1 MKVLFVGPS
10 LPDAA
15 SHVGPDI
22 SLRPPARQGDFM
34 RALDEGATAIGLI
47 DGLFENV
54 APIWHK
60 EILFALSKGV
70 PVLGAASMGALRAA
84 ECAPFGM
91 IGIGE
96 IFAQYAD
103 GRRVD
108 DSDVALLHGPPEMN
122 YAAVTVPMVN
132 VEATIER
139 AVRQAL
145 LHGDVGDRLL
155 ASARAIFYKE
165 RTWRTIAT
173 TAGLDWT
180 EISSGIKTAA
190 VDQKRLDALAL
201 VQALATVEQPERVEI
216 LWEFNS
222 TPLWRR
228 LFGNTI

>member
-1 MKVLFVGPS
+1 MKILFVGPS

-15 SHVGPDI
+15 NHIGPDI
-22 SLRPPARQGDFM
+22 VLRPPARQGDVM
-34 RALDEGATAIGLI
+34 RALADGATAIGLI

-60 EILFALSKGV
+60 EILFALSKGI
-70 PVLGAASMGALRAA
+70 PVFGAASMGALRAA

-108 DSDVALLHGPPEMN
+108 DSDVALLHGPPEMK

-132 VEATIER
+132 VEATLDC
-139 AVRQAL
+139 AVRLSL
-145 LHGDVGDRLL
+145 LSPAAAEQFL

-165 RTWRTIAT
+165 RTWRKIIMAAGCDWDAAT
-173 TAGLDWT
+173 PWLKSAT
-180 EISSGIKTAA
+180 
-190 VDQKRLDALAL
+190 VDQKRLDAFAL
-201 VQALATVEQPERVEI
+201 VAALAACDVTAAPVRD
-216 LWEFNS
+216 WTFNT
-222 TPLWRR
+222 TPLWRK
-228 LFGNTI
+228 LYG

>member
-15 SHVGPDI
+15 CHVGPEI

-60 EILFALSKGV
+60 EILFALSRGI
-70 PVLGAASMGALRAA
+70 PVFGAASMGALRAA

-96 IFAQYAD
+96 IFAEYAD

-108 DSDVALLHGPPEMN
+108 DADVALLHGPAEMN
-122 YAAVTVPMVN
+122 YPAVTVPMVN
-132 VEATIER
+132 VEATLAR
-139 AVRQAL
+139 AVALSLVSQAAA
-145 LHGDVGDRLL
+145 DEL
-155 ASARAIFYKE
+155 AACARTLFYKE
-165 RTWRTIAT
+165 RTWRSIVT
-173 TAGLDWT
+173 TAGFDFGEVSPVL
-180 EISSGIKTAA
+180 KAAA

-201 VQALATVEQPERVEI
+201 VKALTEVQHQDFREKD
-216 LWEFNS
+216 WKFNA
-222 TPLWRR
+222 TPLWRT
-228 LFGNTI
+228 LYGVYS

>member
-1 MKVLFVGPS
+1 MKILFVGPS

-15 SHVGPDI
+15 THIGPDI
-22 SLRPPARQGDFM
+22 ILRPPARQGDVM
-34 RALDEGATAIGLI
+34 RAIADGATAIGLI

-60 EILFALSKGV
+60 EILFALSKGI

-108 DSDVALLHGPPEMN
+108 DSDVALLHGPPEMK
-122 YAAVTVPMVN
+122 YAAVSVPMVN
-132 VEATIER
+132 VEATLACAAKL
-139 AVRQAL
+139 AV
-145 LHGDVGDRLL
+145 LHPDVTHQLL
-155 ASARAIFYKE
+155 ASARSIFYKE
-165 RTWRTIAT
+165 RTWRKIAT
-173 TAGLDWT
+173 TAGLEWD
-180 EISSGIKTAA
+180 EVALALKAAA

-201 VQALATVEQPERVEI
+201 VQALSTTERMPSAEKH
-216 LWEFNS
+216 WKFHG

-228 LFGNTI
+228 LYGNPS